1 MKWKMAKNKEVIQ
14 LLNKKRI
21 DEYIGYAIT
30 ELEGNQK
37 IVKNGKIEKTFS
49 NQISTFGV
57 AVSTGSL
64 LSAIAFFSR
73 QGEASVERNQLMKII
88 YGILK
93 KDEKI
98 KKIFGEYFN
107 SVKKEKKEKDT
118 ELLYQFA
125 RKLLCNDETK
135 NHEGKDDKQNNRIRV
150 KEFKNLVLDAA
161 VAVKLAMN
169 YFDME

>member
-1 MKWKMAKNKEVIQ
+1 M
-14 LLNKKRI
+14 LNKKRI

-30 ELEGNQK
+30 ELEGNQE

-49 NQISTFGV
+49 SQISTFGV

-73 QGEASVERNQLMKII
+73 QGEASVERNQLMKVI

-98 KKIFGEYFN
+98 KRIFGEYFN
-107 SVKKEKKEKDT
+107 SVKDT

-135 NHEGKDDKQNNRIRV
+135 NHEGKDDKQNNRIRA

-169 YFDME
+169 YFDMK